1 MTKITLILDD
11 GTEKKIATT
20 NPNPSDEFIEG
31 VASAEGHDPTTVS
44 WSIEQGQA
52 GRVEELEKAA
62 GVGGASKSDIASR
75 LDDLESRIEN
85 LESN

>member
-20 NPNPSDEFIEG
+20 NPNPSDEFIEA
-31 VASAEGHDPTTVS
+31 VVSADGHDPATVS

-52 GRVEELEKAA
+52 SRVEELEKAA
-62 GVGGASKSDIASR
+62 GVGMESKSGIASR
-75 LDDLESRIEN
+75 LDDLESRIKD
-85 LESN
+85 LESD